1 MCFQQM
7 TSKLRLGAP
16 IERHAQDIYT
26 RAIYERFCYLL
37 YKSMDFVIMSR
48 SNGNRFVVVHSL
60 DINKDERK
68 EHVVYLDVGSV
79 IHCSC
84 GLFEHMGIVC
94 RHSLKVGFKIILTG
108 VNWVILYYYIIH
120 VFSRLF
126 LLVRYAKFSFMY
138 FFFCENRSLFL

>member
-1 MCFQQM
+1 MGIDLLSCTHWTLIKM
-7 TSKLRLGAP
+7 TG
-16 IERHAQDIYT
+16 
-26 RAIYERFCYLL
+26 
-37 YKSMDFVIMSR
+37 
-48 SNGNRFVVVHSL
+48 
-60 DINKDERK
+60 K
-68 EHVVYLDVGSV
+68 EHVVYFDVGSV

-138 FFFCENRSLFL
+138 FFFL